1 MSDLEYEKNLKL
13 LLTENKGILM
23 AAKALDAGI
32 SKYHFY
38 KYVKSEGLEKAAPGI
53 YLSPDA
59 WGDDLFILQARYSE
73 VIFSHETA
81 LYLLDMADREPMQIT
96 VTAKGKYNAPKLTK
110 QGIKIYRIKPELHTL
125 GVCEMPSPGGH
136 QLRVYNAERTIC
148 DIIRSRS
155 NIEIQDYQ
163 TALKSYLRR
172 KEKNIPLLME
182 YAEEFH
188 VAAILR
194 KYLEV
199 IL

>member
-1 MSDLEYEKNLKL
+1 MKYEKILKSL
-13 LLTENKGILM
+13 LNENQGILM
-23 AAKALDAGI
+23 AAKALDAGV

-38 KYVKSEGLEKAAPGI
+38 KYVKSEELEKVAPGI
-53 YLSPDA
+53 YLSADA
-59 WGDDLFILQARYSE
+59 WGDDLYILQARYAE

-81 LYLLDMADREPMQIT
+81 LYLLDLVDREPLQIT
-96 VTAKGKYNAPKLTK
+96 VTAKGKYNAQKLTE
-110 QGIKIYRIKPELHTL
+110 QGVKIYRIKPELHTL
-125 GVCEMPSPGGH
+125 GVCELPSPGGH
-136 QLRVYNAERTIC
+136 QIRAYNAERTIC

-182 YAEEFH
+182 YAEAFH
-188 VAAILR
+188 VTAILR

-199 IL
+199 FL

>member
-1 MSDLEYEKNLKL
+1 MEYENILKL
-13 LLTENKGILM
+13 LLNENQGILT
-23 AAKALDAGI
+23 AAKASDAGI

-53 YLSPDA
+53 YFSEDA
-59 WGDDLFILQARYSE
+59 WGDDLYILQARYAG

-81 LYLLDMADREPMQIT
+81 LYLLDLADREPLRIT
-96 VTAKGKYNAPKLTK
+96 VTAKGKYNAGKLTE
-110 QGIKIYRIKPELHTL
+110 QGVKIYRIKPALHNL
-125 GVCEMPSPGGH
+125 GVCELLSPGGH
-136 QLRVYNAERTIC
+136 QIRVYNAERTIC

-155 NIEIQDYQ
+155 NIDIQDYQ

-182 YAEEFH
+182 YAEAFH
-188 VAAILR
+188 VATILR

-199 IL
+199 FL

>member
-1 MSDLEYEKNLKL
+1 
-13 LLTENKGILM
+13 M
-23 AAKALDAGI
+23 AAKALDAGV

-38 KYVKSEGLEKAAPGI
+38 KYVKSEELEKAAPGI
-53 YLSPDA
+53 YVSADA
-59 WGDDLFILQARYSE
+59 WGDDLYILQARYAG

-81 LYLLDMADREPMQIT
+81 LYLLDLVDREPLQIT
-96 VTAKGKYNAPKLTK
+96 VTAKGKYNAQKLTE
-110 QGIKIYRIKPELHTL
+110 QGVKIYRIKPELHTL
-125 GVCEMPSPGGH
+125 GVRELPSPGGH

-148 DIIRSRS
+148 DMIRSRS

-163 TALKSYLRR
+163 TALRSYLRL

-194 KYLEV
+194 TYLEV
-199 IL
+199 LL